1 MSQVERGDAPT
12 PSRMKVLSRMERIRQ
27 ANKMLADTLPEGPD
41 NVEYTSEVG
50 KHSPKQGLNDES
62 RIIPCKEYS
71 SSGNILALNKRSTN
85 KREIQC
91 LSDTELHNKSGVMYP
106 FL

>member
-12 PSRMKVLSRMERIRQ
+12 PGRMKVLSRMERIRQ

-41 NVEYTSEVG
+41 NVEYTCDVD
-50 KHSPKQGLNDES
+50 KNSPKLGLNDES
-62 RIIPCKEYS
+62 QIRTCTDYS
-71 SSGNILALNKRSTN
+71 SYGNTIALNQRSTN

-91 LSDTELHNKSGVMYP
+91 LSDTELHNKSGVM
-106 FL
+106 